1 MCSARPMRLLTL
13 ALLAIAA
20 SSTGCASITGSKNQ
34 PVSMSAVCDAE
45 AVNGANCTLSN
56 DKGQWYVTTPGSVM
70 IQKSGGDLAVTC
82 KKQESSGGGTF
93 VSKANGGIWGNIL
106 AGGIIGY
113 AIDASSGAG
122 FDYPPNMTVIMSPPC
137 PTK

>member
-1 MCSARPMRLLTL
+1 MRLIAIAML
-13 ALLAIAA
+13 AVAA

-34 PVSMSAVCDAE
+34 PVSMSAVCNAE
-45 AVNGANCTLSN
+45 PVNGANCTLSN

-70 IQKSGGDLAVTC
+70 IQKSGGDLAVSC
-82 KKQESSGGGTF
+82 KKQESAGGGTF

-113 AIDASSGAG
+113 AIDAGSGAG
-122 FDYPPNMTVIMSPPC
+122 FDYPPNMTVIMNPPC